1 MPVGSGAMLQN
12 AFLKAPG
19 KAGHGVSQEG
29 ENPAGAR
36 TGVESEETGTSQTL
50 HSWPLWIL

>member
-19 KAGHGVSQEG
+19 KAGHGVNQEG